1 MLPPLTEI
9 LKITYCP
16 FNDSGNYDGP
26 EKVGQSGAETVM
38 ALLQL
43 QGTAK
48 VKLEKDVKAGEE
60 VEIKTEFEA
69 EQGPV
74 DQLITSRL
82 ERDRKAD
89 REEIATLKKKLEG
102 GASTEAQASEMKTKL
117 ENLEKDLAESK
128 KQEKIEKELRAAGA
142 ADLDDAFRGLIRVDA
157 TADDGQIKDA
167 VKTAIKQ
174 RDEFLKKH
182 GAKPATEGGINSG
195 RQGSSGSQ
203 ENEGVEAKHAELW
216 ALVSKMKPSLKP
228 YVERAAGKEAQ
239 IKLMETYKA
248 QGLLEAPAK
257 K

>member
-1 MLPPLTEI
+1 
-9 LKITYCP
+9 
-16 FNDSGNYDGP
+16 
-26 EKVGQSGAETVM
+26 M
-38 ALLQL
+38 ALQL

-69 EQGPV
+69 EQGPI

-89 REEIATLKKKLEG
+89 KEEIVELKKKIAAG
-102 GASTEAQASEMKTKL
+102 NSTESQTAAMATQL
-117 ENLEKDLAESK
+117 ETLQKDLAESK

-142 ADLDDAFRGLIRVDA
+142 SDLDDAFRGLIKVEA
-157 TADDGQIKDA
+157 TADDGQIKEA

-182 GAKPATEGGINSG
+182 GAKPAAEGGLNTG

-203 ENEGVEAKHAELW
+203 ENAGVEAKHGELLS
-216 ALVSKMKPSLKP
+216 LVMKMKPSLRP
-228 YVERAAGKEAQ
+228 YIEKAAGKEAQ
-239 IKLMETYKA
+239 VKLMEHYKA